1 VTEKPLDCSKRYST
15 DYPGVFYR
23 EAKRKGGSG
32 LEKVYYCRFKRGGK
46 VIECKI
52 GRQYADNMTPAKAN
66 RRRTEMVEGREDTPQ
81 VKREK
86 ARQKKWDFAALWKRY
101 AEDKAGN
108 KSIHD
113 DKLRYDKYLK
123 KTIGSREPHE
133 LRQID
138 FERIKRVHLKHLSP
152 QSQKHV
158 LALIVRLARY
168 GARKELCQGL
178 VTIPEMPKVNNEKT
192 EDLSPMELKRLLKVL
207 EEWPDQ
213 NTAGIF
219 KMALVTGMRRG
230 ELFRLKW
237 EHIDFRRKTV
247 KIIEPK
253 RGEDAV
259 IPLSDAAKSVLE
271 GLPENP
277 SEYVFPGATGGQ
289 RSCVNRASRE
299 IREKAKLPKGFRML
313 HGLRHFFASEL
324 ASSGK
329 VEMYVLQKLL
339 THKSPKMTQRYAHL
353 RDHTLQDAAAVANGI
368 LDQGLRTV
376 K

>member
-1 VTEKPLDCSKRYST
+1 
-15 DYPGVFYR
+15 
-23 EAKRKGGSG
+23 
-32 LEKVYYCRFKRGGK
+32 
-46 VIECKI
+46 
-52 GRQYADNMTPAKAN
+52 
-66 RRRTEMVEGREDTPQ
+66 
-81 VKREK
+81 
-86 ARQKKWDFAALWKRY
+86 
-101 AEDKAGN
+101 
-108 KSIHD
+108 
-113 DKLRYDKYLK
+113 
-123 KTIGSREPHE
+123 
-133 LRQID
+133 
-138 FERIKRVHLKHLSP
+138 
-152 QSQKHV
+152 
-158 LALIVRLARY
+158 
-168 GARKELCQGL
+168 
-178 VTIPEMPKVNNEKT
+178 
-192 EDLSPMELKRLLKVL
+192 
-207 EEWPDQ
+207 
-213 NTAGIF
+213 
-219 KMALVTGMRRG
+219 
-230 ELFRLKW
+230 LKW

-353 RDHTLQDAAAVANGI
+353 RDQTLQDAAAVANGI